1 MLVVSRK
8 PGEEVVI
15 GTSISVTVVAVS
27 GQTVRLGFTAPETVP
42 IHRKEVCPLDEETS
56 ELFFLLPAKQA
67 EALECAARDQGL
79 TVGQMVRRLVRN
91 FLHSSQARHYSEVP
105 EEVVP

>member
-1 MLVVSRK
+1 MLILSRK

-15 GTSISVTVVAVS
+15 GTSIGVTVVAVN

-42 IHRKEVCPLDEETS
+42 IYRKEVCPLDEETS
-56 ELFFLLPAKQA
+56 EIFFLLPTKQA
-67 EALECAARDQGL
+67 EALETAARNQGL
-79 TVGQMVRRLVRN
+79 TVGQMVRRLVRD
-91 FLHSSQARHYSEVP
+91 FLHFSQSRPFSEAA